1 MVIESCYKTP
11 ARLLLCLHFI
21 FPASLNIMLCH
32 YNCTVMNAPL
42 LPPYFNRFRLK
53 FRKCVITGSSSL
65 ERDRKCPSFTCAL
78 LTSTCILHLNA
89 AQCKYQTFSIF
100 FFITS
105 FCIHLHPKLIFSLI
119 FADWWISAHLLPVKP
134 VENFLQQFP
143 VFIYNILIS
152 YMNTLMLIKQWN
164 CCIIVFSQHEKNP

>member
-1 MVIESCYKTP
+1 MKEAAQELQGKVTLVIESCYKTP

-53 FRKCVITGSSSL
+53 CRKCVITGSSSL

-100 FFITS
+100 FFLS
-105 FCIHLHPKLIFSLI
+105 
-119 FADWWISAHLLPVKP
+119 
-134 VENFLQQFP
+134 P
-143 VFIYNILIS
+143 VFAYICIQNWFLASSLQIGESLLTCCQLNQLKTFSSSFLFSYIIY
-152 YMNTLMLIKQWN
+152 
-164 CCIIVFSQHEKNP
+164 